1 MCGIFASND
10 PTIPNSAG
18 ELLEKRLRFRGPD
31 GSSGLVRKNNWST
44 YHSRLAIIDIAAGVN
59 QPVINPDGSQLIFN
73 GEILNYKELGHKYL
87 GRDYTSD
94 VKLLNDLILNR
105 LLKAEELDGF
115 FAFIFIDG
123 DGRLAYACRDKFGV
137 KPLFYFKTPDGYYAF
152 SSEPSVLIDLYS
164 LQRNEQAIA
173 EYHAF
178 RYPLFAKSFY
188 SGISEVE
195 AGTCLVNGKYFYLE
209 DELARKSDCPSS
221 QEELASAFNRGVTSR
236 CVSDAPIGLL
246 LSRGIDSNLIRNTH
260 EFQKFYTI
268 GFSEDDDIQFL
279 EEQSIENLKIIT
291 TNPQAFEEAF
301 AYLLEL
307 KGEPMSVPNEVLL
320 YLVGKEAAAD
330 GIKVLLS
337 GEGADEFFAGYD
349 RIFRW
354 AADKREFDLD
364 EFASHYCYS
373 DMSSDRET
381 MALLR
386 DALSGFETDSVFEKV
401 RWFFIKYHLPVLFR
415 RLDFSL
421 MAAGIEGR
429 EPIANHHLFNI
440 AKTLL
445 APDLMDRSLGKLPL
459 RKLAEQYMG
468 KEFAFAKKVGF
479 PVDLTRVFANPNN
492 LSSYELWF
500 QRNLEILK

>member
-1 MCGIFASND
+1 MVPD
-10 PTIPNSAG
+10 SAG

-31 GSSGLVRKNNWST
+31 GSSGLVRRGGWST
-44 YHSRLAIIDIAAGVN
+44 YHSRLAIIDLAAGVN
-59 QPVINPDGSQLIFN
+59 QPVNNPDGSRLIFN
-73 GEILNYKELGHKYL
+73 GEILNYKELGKKYFD
-87 GRDYTSD
+87 REYISD
-94 VKLLNDLILNR
+94 VTLLNDLILHR

-115 FAFIFIDG
+115 FAFIFIDS

-137 KPLFYFKTPDGYYAF
+137 KPFFYYKTPGGHYTF

-164 LQRNEQAIA
+164 PRRNDQAID
-173 EYHAF
+173 EYRAF
-178 RYPLFAKSFY
+178 RYPLFSKSFY

-195 AGTCLVNGKYFYLE
+195 PGTCLVNGRYFHLE
-209 DELARKSDCPSS
+209 DELSQTSYTPAS
-221 QEELASAFNRGVTSR
+221 QEELASALNNGVTSR

-246 LSRGIDSNLIRNTH
+246 MSRGIDSNLIRHAH
-260 EFQKFYTI
+260 EFQQYYTI
-268 GFSEDDDIQFL
+268 GFPEDDDIRFL
-279 EEQSIENLKIIT
+279 EEQSVENLKIIR
-291 TNPQAFEEAF
+291 TNPQAFAEAF

-330 GIKVLLS
+330 GVKVLLS

-354 AADKREFDLD
+354 AADKREFDLG
-364 EFASHYCYS
+364 EFASHYCYTDLS
-373 DMSSDRET
+373 NAPEI
-381 MALLR
+381 MAMLG
-386 DALSGFETDSVFEKV
+386 DAFAGFETDSVFEKV
-401 RWFFIKYHLPVLFR
+401 RWFFIKYHMPVLFR

-440 AKTLL
+440 AKTLS
-445 APDLMDRSLGKLPL
+445 APDLMAGSLGKLPL

-468 KEFAFAKKVGF
+468 KEFAFAKKIGF
-479 PVDLTRVFANPNN
+479 PVDLTRIFANPHN
-492 LSSYELWF
+492 LTSYELWF
-500 QRNLEILK
+500 QKNLEILG